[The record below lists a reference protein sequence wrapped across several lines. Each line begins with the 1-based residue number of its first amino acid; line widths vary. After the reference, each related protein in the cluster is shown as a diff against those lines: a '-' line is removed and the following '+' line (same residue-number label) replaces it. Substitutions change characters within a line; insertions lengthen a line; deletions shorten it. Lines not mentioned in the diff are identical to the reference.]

1 MSELFTLDS
10 HVFDYYDE
18 VPRHAKFI
26 RHVFSRHGV
35 FISPAYIPDIY

>member
-10 HVFDYYDE
+10 HFFDYYDE

-26 RHVFSRHGV
+26 RHVF
-35 FISPAYIPDIY
+35 